1 MAVFTTFTRTRPLFQ
16 KLTEA
21 AIARYENL
29 MAEWVLERLSPEFD
43 TQMMNEQYYVPWSSL
58 RFGFGN
64 SFQVVPA
71 GDRNIVD
78 TGRLLNS
85 KVITS
90 TQGRYGREYGVTWT
104 EEHASAVFNG
114 YFTKWGK
121 FTPDKYKRN
130 PIKARHFMPGRDWIT
145 PALEVE
151 PLGAF
156 LRSKVG
162 GTNTLSQLLKANISK
177 TPTTVTY

>member
-16 KLTEA
+16 KLTDA

-29 MAEWVLERLSPEFD
+29 LAEWVTERLSPEFD
-43 TQMMNEQYYVPWSSL
+43 TQIMNEQYYVPWPSL

-64 SFQVVPA
+64 QYQRVPA

-90 TQGRYGREYGVTWT
+90 VQKKYGTEYGVTWT
-104 EEHASAVFNG
+104 AEHASAVFNG
-114 YFTKWGK
+114 YVTKWGQYAPEK
-121 FTPDKYKRN
+121 LRGKWIRN
-130 PIKARHFMPGRDWIT
+130 VMPGRDWIT